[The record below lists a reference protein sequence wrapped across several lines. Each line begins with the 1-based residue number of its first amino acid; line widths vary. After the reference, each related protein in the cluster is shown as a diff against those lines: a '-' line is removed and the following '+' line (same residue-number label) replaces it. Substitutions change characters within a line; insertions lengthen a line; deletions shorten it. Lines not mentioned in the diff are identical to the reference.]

1 MNYVVLTSIQKPKRV
16 IMVKLY
22 IYIYEL
28 TIIYNNILKLLMTLL
43 FKRNQS
49 YLCQDLI

>member
-16 IMVKLY
+16 IMVKL
-22 IYIYEL
+22 YIYEL